1 LVGWATQGALSQ
13 IFERIVLLQVEG
25 ADRIERAFA
34 QGISRND
41 ACTLVASRMGQ
52 IEHEPI
58 STRPMLTRDD
68 ALSSKSEA
76 C

>member
-1 LVGWATQGALSQ
+1 LVGWATLSQ
-13 IFERIVLLQVEG
+13 LFERIVLLQVEG

-68 ALSSKSEA
+68 ALSSKSEE